1 MSVTDTATFD
11 AALRA
16 AFEQYTAA
24 LPVETDV
31 PPFPFSDLFETK
43 MQRLIRRERRPWYVL
58 VNTVGK
64 RVAAILL
71 AILVGLTATTLGVEA
86 LRKPVFDFFIELFGT
101 HAVVSFPADGDTDPA
116 STDSGPT
123 TAFVFVPTEP
133 TYIPEGYTVKKR
145 DSYSDVHRVVYVG
158 SNSESILYSQILVN
172 NDTSINVEHYGY
184 EVISVNGND
193 GVLYRAHT
201 GTCILFSDGIY
212 IYEVCVFSENS
223 REEVFRIAE
232 SINIQNGKNP

>member
-31 PPFPFSDLFETK
+31 PPFPFSDLFEAK

-64 RVAAILL
+64 QVAAILL

-116 STDSGPT
+116 STENAPT

-133 TYIPEGYTVKKR
+133 AYIPEGYTIKANNETTNIR
-145 DSYSDVHRVVYVG
+145 QIVYTDG
-158 SNSESILYSQILVN
+158 QNGRIIYTQRLAGTETN
-172 NDTSINVEHYGY
+172 INTEHYGY
-184 EVISVNGND
+184 ETVIIHENK
-193 GVLYRAHT
+193 GVLYRTHT
-201 GTCILFSDGIY
+201 DTCILFSDGVYTYNIR
-212 IYEVCVFSENS
+212 VCSQDA

-232 SINIQNGKNP
+232 SIATQNGKNP